1 MTPDTT
7 TVGAWLIGAAAV
19 AAALLGLWKLI
30 TALWRLARRVGH
42 FLDDWGGEPER
53 PGHPARPGIPERMA
67 GVEKSLGSMCDR
79 LGLVETRT
87 ARIEHELHPNSG
99 ASLRD
104 AMDRVERTVSQPTV
118 QQTFISPPPD
128 HE

>member
-1 MTPDTT
+1 MQDLAPWIL
-7 TVGAWLIGAAAV
+7 GAGAV
-19 AAALLGLWKLI
+19 AGALLGLWKLLS
-30 TALWRLARRVGH
+30 TLWRMARRIGH

-67 GVEKSLGSMCDR
+67 GVEGSLGAMCER
-79 LGLVETRT
+79 LGTVEART

-118 QQTFISPPPD
+118 QQTFVTPPPD
-128 HE
+128 QT